1 MGTLF
6 SPGGGPKFATD
17 NQVGLDLSLSF
28 KKAKEQTTVARIPR
42 EDLVSETQSGVYLC
56 SMHTLPG
63 TTKKLGGTDKGG
75 RSFDHRRKW
84 IIEQLEVQ
92 AELMAMDV
100 VGYSV
105 LPRTLTL
112 LLRTRPDV
120 AKGWS
125 DAEVAR
131 RYQAGLYSKV
141 PFGEKRKTAP
151 AEEVSVMLES
161 RVEMRRARSR
171 LSSLTWFV
179 GQLTES
185 TARNCNREDENRGR
199 FWEGRYHCLP
209 LLDVQAT
216 AAAIGHVDLEPLI
229 AGEATTLAGCKFSS
243 AKLRSAPGKSGFLA
257 PVTTGASKNKDL
269 PNLLTVTDA
278 ELVKVLEWSSRQSRR
293 FNDAALSDEIA
304 AIFEKLKIRPAAWLV
319 LVREFR
325 DLFHRAAGNVDSLD
339 KIRKK
344 RGLQHLHGLAA
355 SRELFA

>member
-1 MGTLF
+1 M
-6 SPGGGPKFATD
+6 
-17 NQVGLDLSLSF
+17 
-28 KKAKEQTTVARIPR
+28 ARIPR

-63 TTKKLGGTDKGG
+63 GTKKLGGTDKSG

-92 AELMAMDV
+92 AELMAIDV
-100 VGYSV
+100 LGFSV

-131 RYQAGLYSKV
+131 RYQAGLYAKV
-141 PFGEKRKTAP
+141 PFGEKRQTAP
-151 AEEVSVMLES
+151 AEEVSELLAN

-179 GQLTES
+179 GQLSES
-185 TARNCNREDENRGR
+185 TARNCNREDQTRGR

-216 AAAIGHVDLEPLI
+216 ASAIGHVDLEPLI
-229 AGEATTLAGCKFSS
+229 AGEATTLPGCKFSS
-243 AKLRSAPGKSGFLA
+243 ARLRNPTGKSGFLA
-257 PVTTGASKNKDL
+257 PVTLGSSKQKDL
-269 PNLLTVTDA
+269 PNLLAVSDG
-278 ELVKVLEWSSRQSRR
+278 ELTKVLEWSSRQSKRL
-293 FNDAALSDEIA
+293 NGSSLTDEIT

-325 DLFHRAAGNVDSLD
+325 DLFHRAAGTEESLD

-355 SRELFA
+355 SRELFT